1 MQKESLEEAIKVII
15 ESIEKLNINIYD
27 KLELMLNIY
36 HFLDNYNEN
45 VRNLNENIKR
55 RKS

>member
-1 MQKESLEEAIKVII
+1 MQKESLDQAIKVII
-15 ESIEKLNINIYD
+15 ESIEKLELNNYD